1 MASHLESR
9 YRMYKS
15 RCPDNYTPRLCV
27 GLSVCLLPL
36 SWPNWQTYGLEL
48 WHWSQVEEYLG
59 QVYRS
64 RSLVNGQGHEI
75 KNCSFVMFHWLLGTL
90 SWWTCQRRNS
100 GIRRGVFSKRMHFFI
115 TYNQSIIKATS
126 RSGGK
131 GMEHPGCILFY
142 KLHTYRPSL
151 SSHNIFLPITWD
163 IKFHFDN
170 IMTMTNFRHNSS
182 IVAPMLLGC
191 ERSD

>member
-1 MASHLESR
+1 MRSKIVHLWCSIDFWEH
-9 YRMYKS
+9 
-15 RCPDNYTPRLCV
+15 CPDGPAREETQEYDV
-27 GLSVCLLPL
+27 GCFQSVCVFLLRII
-36 SWPNWQTYGLEL
+36 NQ
-48 WHWSQVEEYLG
+48 
-59 QVYRS
+59 
-64 RSLVNGQGHEI
+64 SLRQLPEVVNGQGHEI